1 MARWTITLREL
12 VSMSGG
18 IPDDGY
24 AKSYAALGLDGY
36 PIYDETH
43 RSELNAKIVRHYFM
57 REIGAETIPMFR
69 LYMDEAMRLIMP
81 GYNKLYQ
88 SALLDVQHF
97 AGVTRAY
104 AETIARDMSSTGSL
118 DRVRSRNLTGSGS
131 LERTRN
137 GSSNNVQD
145 GTTHRETSGANS
157 NETKFLDTAQGA
169 IKNLDDG
176 YLTWVQKDSGT
187 DSSSTDG
194 TSSNR
199 GSETN
204 EERQTDGTT
213 HKEDVKESQGDAT
226 RGNEQESTDRK
237 LTDVLSDPDKL
248 LRLES
253 LVSTLLNID
262 RMVVNDKEVAQC
274 FMGIW

>member
-24 AKSYAALGLDGY
+24 AKSYAALGLDKY

-57 REIGAETIPMFR
+57 REIGTETIPMFR

-97 AGVTRAY
+97 AGVTREV
-104 AETIARDMSSTGSL
+104 AEGIVRDLDKTGSL
-118 DRVRSRNLTGSGS
+118 N
-131 LERTRN
+131 RTRTDKGTSTN
-137 GSSNNVQD
+137 TSSD
-145 GTTHRETSGANS
+145 SADSTT
-157 NETKFLDTAQGA
+157 KYLDTAQGA
-169 IKNLDDG
+169 VKNLDDG
-176 YLTWVQKDSGT
+176 YLTWVQKDS
-187 DSSSTDG
+187 STSTGNSDG
-194 TSSNR
+194 STT
-199 GSETN
+199 GETK
-204 EERQTDGTT
+204 QTDGTT
-213 HKEDVKESQGDAT
+213 DNED
-226 RGNEQESTDRK
+226 ESTDRTLSEK
-237 LTDVLSDPDKL
+237 LTDPRFLAKLEDLS
-248 LRLES
+248 RG
-253 LVSTLLNID
+253 LLNID
-262 RMVVNDKEVAQC
+262 RMVVNDREVAQC